1 MSRVDVQWFGEA
13 RLAEIT
19 RAADI
24 ALQATAAM
32 MGREVVRV
40 LSKTKGQTITTPGQ
54 RNQYKASP
62 PGTPPGWRTGRLAG
76 SIQTGKQGH
85 LRYGIGTNVE
95 YARIHELGGTI
106 NHPGGTAYIVVGGR
120 ASTGAKFVS
129 NQIAEKMEASG
140 NIKLR
145 RTGPHTIHIPQR
157 AFLVPTLRQL
167 EADGTIQT
175 FFSRRFKET
184 FQGNA

>member
-32 MGREVVRV
+32 MGSEVVRV
-40 LSKTKGQTITTPGQ
+40 LSKTKGQTIVTPGE

-62 PGTPPGWRTGRLAG
+62 PGTPPGWRTGRLAE
-76 SIQTGKQGH
+76 SIETGKRGH

-106 NHPGGTAYIVVGGR
+106 NHPGGTFY
-120 ASTGAKFVS
+120 TMGAKGAVFLSEAGADRVRQRGGFVGETRPHPI
-129 NQIAEKMEASG
+129 NMP
-140 NIKLR
+140 R
-145 RTGPHTIHIPQR
+145 RP
-157 AFLVPTLRQL
+157 FLVPTLRRL